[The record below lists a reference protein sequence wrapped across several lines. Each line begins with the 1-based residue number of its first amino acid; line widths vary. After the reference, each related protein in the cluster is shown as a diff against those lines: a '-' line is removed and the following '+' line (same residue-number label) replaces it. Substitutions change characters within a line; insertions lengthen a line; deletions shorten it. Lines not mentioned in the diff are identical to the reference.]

1 MAERTRR
8 CEIRFTES
16 EYRNLTAKAEKAG
29 ISVSSLIRKSVDDCE
44 VKTAPP
50 ADLHKL
56 IWEIRR
62 VGNNIDQILMIANAR
77 GLLDVPQLRKA
88 MADLRE
94 TEKLIADTYSVVP
107 VPQRKKSQKS

>member
-8 CEIRFTES
+8 CEIRLTES
-16 EYRNLTAKAEKAG
+16 EYHNLIDKAEKAG
-29 ISVSSLIRKSVDDCE
+29 TSVSAFIRKSVDGCE
-44 VKTAPP
+44 VKAAPP
-50 ADLHKL
+50 ADLYKL

-107 VPQRKKSQKS
+107 VHRRKKSQ